1 MDPLL
6 KLALLVAFCP
16 APSAMVF
23 YLVSRSRH
31 TTRHAGSSTAGQARR
46 RPAGESI
53 RARLEEL
60 DQQIY
65 AWLTYLAMCPAIL
78 ALVAVL
84 TRVPGVALAIGL
96 FSGSILWTGLCAI
109 KLHQLHQQRAEA
121 ELGFDG
127 CRRVAEELNRLPAEG
142 FEVYHDVPF
151 DAFHIDHVL
160 VGPPGVFAI
169 ETKTRLDR
177 QRRATHPEVQ
187 FDGFR
192 VNWPSES
199 YGLEQTV
206 SRARFL
212 AQWLLEVLGQ
222 EIEVTPIL
230 TLPGWTVAC
239 VAPNPSA
246 LVLNP
251 KEIGKLSELKLVHL
265 NEELIRRVCHH
276 LTQRCAVGWP
286 MPARD
291 P

>member
-23 YLVSRSRH
+23 FLVSRWRRATEQGTSAVAR
-31 TTRHAGSSTAGQARR
+31 QARR

-53 RARLEEL
+53 RVRLEEL
-60 DQQIY
+60 EQQTY
-65 AWLTYLAMCPAIL
+65 AWLTYLAICPAVL
-78 ALVAVL
+78 ALLAVL
-84 TRVPGVALAIGL
+84 IQLPGLALPVSL
-96 FSGSILWTGLCAI
+96 FSGSILWTGACAI
-109 KLHQLHQQRAEA
+109 KLRQLHRQRAEA

-127 CRRVAEELNRLPAEG
+127 RRRVAEELNRLPAEG

-169 ETKTRLDR
+169 ETRTHLVR
-177 QRRATHPEVQ
+177 QRPAAPPEVQ

-192 VNWPSES
+192 VNLPSES
-199 YGLEQTV
+199 YGLEETV
-206 SRARFL
+206 SRARVL
-212 AQWLLEVLGQ
+212 AQWLVEVLGQ

-230 TLPGWTVAC
+230 TLPGWYVECSAR
-239 VAPNPSA
+239 NPGA

-251 KEIGKLSELKLVHL
+251 KEIGQLCELKLVHL
-265 NEELIRRVCHH
+265 NEELIRRICHH
-276 LTQRCAVGWP
+276 LTQRCA
-286 MPARD
+286 AD
-291 P
+291 